1 MIEKLNS
8 YSKEAIKV
16 RMLQN
21 AVKIWG
27 LKSVNSIDPFVSLLI
42 DSFST
47 EIFKANNEIQA
58 ANSRILEKLAKLLTP
73 SIYTYPQPAH
83 AIAHAAPHEAVEV
96 LPGYN
101 EFFLKK
107 QLPSSAKSISDVQVD
122 IHFTPV
128 DTVRL
133 LKMDSSIMITSNM
146 CYHIDEER
154 NKLPV
159 LKVPAM
165 AVPHNKIIVGIDC
178 SEYVETVL
186 PERLALYCSNPTF
199 EYIDFVFNLLPF
211 ITVSMAGQPLEIT
224 SGLTY
229 ENKQRLEGYEE
240 IFREY
245 SMQTRLEQNI
255 KNIYKN
261 KFIEVLGLNKHV
273 ISDHFP
279 TCLSFLKESNELA
292 WLIQDKKMIWLEMD
306 FPPQYSK
313 DILENFFF
321 TLNAFPIYNRKWKR
335 NEYALNVMGDNVPL
349 ATDVGEHF
357 LYVEK
362 VEDGL
367 GHTYKEIPFHQGKD
381 KSGVGLF
388 TVRKGGMERFN
399 ERNALE
405 LIANVLEL
413 TRDEVSAFG
422 VLNRDKVVDALMEM
436 TAQMRLLDQRVVNS
450 ERSIMQ
456 EINYAIVNPYEH
468 VEHLKASYWITQ
480 CTIANGLR
488 NGTILSQSK
497 ITDVGVGQNIRLLTT
512 TVGGTEEQKGTNA
525 IQAYKYAL
533 TTRDKLISIE
543 DIKSF
548 CFLELER
555 ANIKSVIIKRG
566 TIISSRPKE
575 GFIKT
580 LEIEI
585 TPQHYAHYGE
595 KYWDNM
601 ALTLKHKILHRGIDG
616 IEYIVKI
623 INADE
628 E

>member
-42 DSFST
+42 DAFST
-47 EIFKANNEIQA
+47 EIFRANNEIQA

-83 AIAHAAPHEAVEV
+83 AIAHAEPQEV
-96 LPGYN
+96 MELLLGYN
-101 EFFLKK
+101 EFFIKK
-107 QLPSSAKSISDVQVD
+107 QIPSSAKSMSDVQVD
-122 IHFTPV
+122 LHFTPV
-128 DTVRL
+128 GNVRL
-133 LKMDSSIMITSNM
+133 VKMDTRVLVTSNM

-154 NKLPV
+154 NKLPM
-159 LKVPAM
+159 LKVPSM
-165 AVPHNKIIVGIDC
+165 AVPHNKIVLGIDIT
-178 SEYVETVL
+178 EYIDAAL

-199 EYIDFVFNLLPF
+199 EYVDYVFNLLPF
-211 ITVSMAGQPLEIT
+211 ITVSIAGKPLQIT

-229 ENKQRLEGYEE
+229 EVDNRSQGYEE

-245 SMQTRLEQNI
+245 SMQKRLEQNI

-261 KFIEVLGLNKHV
+261 KYIEVLGLDKQV
-273 ISDHFP
+273 IPEGFP
-279 TCLSFLKESNELA
+279 ACLAFLEESKEMDLFLEGR
-292 WLIQDKKMIWLEMD
+292 KMIWLELD
-306 FPPQYSK
+306 FPPQYTK
-313 DILENFFF
+313 DVLENFFF
-321 TLNAFPIYNRKWKR
+321 SLNAFPVYNRKWKR

-367 GHTYKEIPFHQGKD
+367 GNTYKEIPFQQGAD
-381 KSGVGLF
+381 KNGVGLY

-399 ERNALE
+399 DRNALE

-422 VLNRDKVVDALMEM
+422 VLNRDKVVDALMVM

-456 EINYAIVNPYEH
+456 EINYAIVNPYDN

-480 CTIANGLR
+480 CTLANSLR
-488 NGTILSQSK
+488 HGTILSQSK

-543 DIKSF
+543 DIKNF

-555 ANIKSVIIKRG
+555 ENIRSVNIRRG

-585 TPQHYAHYGE
+585 TPQSYAYYGE
-595 KYWDNM
+595 KFWDNR
-601 ALTLKHKILHRGIDG
+601 ALTLKYKIIHRGIDG

-623 INADE
+623 INADDE
-628 E
+628 